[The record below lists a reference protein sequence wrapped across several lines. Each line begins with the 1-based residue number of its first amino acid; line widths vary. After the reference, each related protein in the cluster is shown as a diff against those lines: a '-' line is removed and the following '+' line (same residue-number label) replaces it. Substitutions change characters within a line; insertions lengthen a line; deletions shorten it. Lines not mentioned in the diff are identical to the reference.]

1 MADIDTQKLEK
12 LMEEQKWDEARQM
25 LEDFFASEMTPEEKG
40 AIYTNMAMVY
50 MKVMNRINEQYEQ
63 ALDDALMVLKDINNT
78 EREVLDAIN
87 INKIRKQIQEN

>member
-1 MADIDTQKLEK
+1 MSNIDNEKLEK

-25 LEDFFASEMTPEEKG
+25 LEDFFASEMTAEEKG
-40 AIYTNMAMVY
+40 AVYVNMAAIY
-50 MKVMNRINEQYEQ
+50 MKVMNKINEQYES